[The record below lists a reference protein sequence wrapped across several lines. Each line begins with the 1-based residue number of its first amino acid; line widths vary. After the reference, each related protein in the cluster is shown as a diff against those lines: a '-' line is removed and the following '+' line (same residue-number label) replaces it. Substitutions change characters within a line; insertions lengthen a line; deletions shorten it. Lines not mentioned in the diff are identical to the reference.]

1 MKKGLIVVLVLVL
14 IVGIVLALTTC
25 GKKTEEPTKEITV
38 TEAPKPTEA
47 PKASEAPKP
56 AEPAPAAYAD
66 ALDEIQKLID
76 AGEYYPAAQ
85 AVAACRETYP
95 EAGAECDALWQKI
108 KEAVADRRP
117 ETGERERTFRYQG
130 GNRVEISS
138 ASGDVDL
145 TVTGQDGQGSARY
158 YVREGESVSFYLPC
172 YRFNVAYKVGDIWFD
187 DEIGFGEFC
196 EENSDSLAFRYAEQP
211 GWVIFHFAEGD
222 PAVQVTGDRIVPSA

>member
-14 IVGIVLALTTC
+14 IVGIVLALTMC
-25 GKKTEEPTKEITV
+25 GKKTEEPTKEIAA

-47 PKASEAPKP
+47 PKATEAPKP
-56 AEPAPAAYAD
+56 EEPAPAAYAD
-66 ALDEIQKLID
+66 ALAEIRKLID

-95 EAGAECDALWQKI
+95 EAGAECDALWQEI

-117 ETGERERTFRYQG
+117 ETGEMERTFRYQG

-138 ASGDVDL
+138 ASGDVDM
-145 TVTGQDGQGSARY
+145 TVTGLDGQGSARY

-172 YRFNVAYKVGDIWFD
+172 YRFSVDYKVGDIWFD

-196 EENSDSLAFRYAEQP
+196 EENNGSLVFRYAEQP

-222 PAVQVTGDRIVPSA
+222 PAVQITGDRIVPGA